1 MKKNAKGVGL
11 AIIGAGRVGLFRGE
25 VAARH
30 PAVEWIGIAE
40 LNHNRGGDVAARIGA
55 DFVTTDY
62 RALLGRPEVTAAI
75 IATDEHL
82 HVDPILAA
90 VERGVPM
97 LVEKPLATDLAQS
110 ACVLKAITDAKLDA
124 VVGYTQRFRRKWLAG
139 KEKVRSGALGDV
151 TMVTSRAFMNRL
163 VAIDN
168 YKRTDDPA
176 AISPMVISGTHALDI
191 VMWYLEGKQ
200 PVECY
205 ARSVDKVLGPLYHGI
220 DATAGMIMCADG
232 TIYHLNISWALP
244 VTWPGAVYSLE
255 VGVNGTHGVLTIDD
269 THRDMVLAVSAPQSE
284 GYAPDESRLVDFLGS
299 YPPGD
304 MALGELRGPMREE
317 TDSFLNRV
325 SLGLPTQAA
334 SAAEAH
340 DRLMLTK
347 ALDLSAKL
355 KAPVKLPL
363 DPEVEHARSAGR
375 ARLICCLSIIFSE
388 SRHPPSD
395 RSPRASLFG
404 IMLHVSRHSD
414 EQDHD
419 LGDLFERAHYIAGLT
434 VDLTHAQPRHQRDDR
449 DQQQCGN
456 NGAPRVETEQQYD
469 KGDRR
474 RRRDAFARRPARI
487 MGQAIAARRRQQPHQ
502 NRHRGARG
510 TMRADQRPHHRMGI
524 GQTCERGD
532 PQQQRQHQGANAISA
547 CTAVAHDVEFLLP
560 CVAAAETV
568 CGIGEAVLVQ
578 RAGDDKCSRDSQCS
592 GRPSRQA
599 EPMRE
604 RINQRANQ
612 PDDEAG
618 ERQRPGRFRDRLFR
632 RRAGKRQARAEG
644 EARLELLRPILE
656 PNAGNRCHAA

>member
-1 MKKNAKGVGL
+1 MKKNAKGIGL

-25 VAARH
+25 VAVRH

-55 DFVTTDY
+55 DFVTTSH
-62 RALLGRPEVTAAI
+62 RELLARPEVTAAI

-82 HVDPILAA
+82 HVEPILAA

-97 LVEKPLATDLAQS
+97 LIEKPLATDLAQS
-110 ACVLKAITDAKLDA
+110 ARVLKAITDAKLDA

-168 YKRTDDPA
+168 YKRTDDPT

-232 TIYHLNISWALP
+232 AIYHLNISWALP

-255 VGVNGTHGVLTIDD
+255 VGINGTHGVLTIDD

-284 GYAPDESRLVDFLGS
+284 GYAPDQSRLVDFLGS

-325 SLGLPTQAA
+325 ALGLPTQAA
-334 SAAEAH
+334 TAAEAH

-355 KAPVKLPL
+355 KQPVKLPL
-363 DPEVEHARSAGR
+363 EPES
-375 ARLICCLSIIFSE
+375 
-388 SRHPPSD
+388 
-395 RSPRASLFG
+395 
-404 IMLHVSRHSD
+404 
-414 EQDHD
+414 
-419 LGDLFERAHYIAGLT
+419 ERA
-434 VDLTHAQPRHQRDDR
+434 
-449 DQQQCGN
+449 
-456 NGAPRVETEQQYD
+456 
-469 KGDRR
+469 
-474 RRRDAFARRPARI
+474 
-487 MGQAIAARRRQQPHQ
+487 
-502 NRHRGARG
+502 
-510 TMRADQRPHHRMGI
+510 
-524 GQTCERGD
+524 
-532 PQQQRQHQGANAISA
+532 
-547 CTAVAHDVEFLLP
+547 
-560 CVAAAETV
+560 
-568 CGIGEAVLVQ
+568 
-578 RAGDDKCSRDSQCS
+578 
-592 GRPSRQA
+592 
-599 EPMRE
+599 
-604 RINQRANQ
+604 
-612 PDDEAG
+612 
-618 ERQRPGRFRDRLFR
+618 
-632 RRAGKRQARAEG
+632 QARA
-644 EARLELLRPILE
+644 
-656 PNAGNRCHAA
+656 